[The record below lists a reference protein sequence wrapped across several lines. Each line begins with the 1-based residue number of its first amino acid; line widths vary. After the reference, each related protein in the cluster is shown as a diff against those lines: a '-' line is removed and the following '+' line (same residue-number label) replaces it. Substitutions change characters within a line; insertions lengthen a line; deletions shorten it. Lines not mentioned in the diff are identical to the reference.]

1 MTKQLERDAG
11 TWPAIILYIS
21 VASALSGAFVYL
33 ATSPA
38 KPVVAAAKTIV
49 HRAVPRAAPAPPVA
63 DDPPTPPVQFANPFD
78 PSEIFEFPAGTSETE
93 AKQAVADMLLQ
104 RARDRQSSLSKIT
117 HGRRR
122 TASLVVPVT

>member
-21 VASALSGAFVYL
+21 VASVLSGVIAYF

-38 KPVVAAAKTIV
+38 QPVIASAAKTIV
-49 HRAVPRAAPAPPVA
+49 HHAVPQTAPP
-63 DDPPTPPVQFANPFD
+63 PPAATPPLPPVLYANPFD
-78 PSEIFEFPAGTSETE
+78 PSEVFEFPAGTSQTE

-104 RARDRQSSLSKIT
+104 RARDRQVSGSKIT
-117 HGRRR
+117 HERRR

>member
-11 TWPAIILYIS
+11 TWPGIILYIS

-38 KPVVAAAKTIV
+38 QPVVVAAKTIV
-49 HRAVPRAAPAPPVA
+49 HHAVPQAAAPPPVVA
-63 DDPPTPPVQFANPFD
+63 AEPPMPPVQVKNPFD
-78 PSEIFEFPAGTSETE
+78 ANEVFEFPSGTSETE

-104 RARDRQSSLSKIT
+104 RARDRQDAWSKE
-117 HGRRR
+117 RRR